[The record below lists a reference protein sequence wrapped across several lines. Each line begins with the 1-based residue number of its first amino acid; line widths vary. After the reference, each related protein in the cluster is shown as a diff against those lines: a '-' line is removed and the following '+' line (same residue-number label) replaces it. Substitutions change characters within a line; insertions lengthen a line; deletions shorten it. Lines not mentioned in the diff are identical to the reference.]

1 LLSLTFRNGLV
12 NCNLWSVVHP
22 HLLRAGH
29 TSMLNRR
36 DDLCAIYSSSLEL
49 MITSFL
55 LLMLNYAAKVV
66 D

>member
-1 LLSLTFRNGLV
+1 
-12 NCNLWSVVHP
+12 
-22 HLLRAGH
+22 
-29 TSMLNRR
+29 MLNRR
-36 DDLCAIYSSSLEL
+36 DDLRAIYSSSLEL